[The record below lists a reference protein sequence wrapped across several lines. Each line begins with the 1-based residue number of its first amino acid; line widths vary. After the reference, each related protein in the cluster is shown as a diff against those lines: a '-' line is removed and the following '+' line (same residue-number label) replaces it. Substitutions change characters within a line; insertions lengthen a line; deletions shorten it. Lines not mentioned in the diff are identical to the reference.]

1 MLINH
6 TLEPIEIDGIVYHQ
20 RHGGPFD
27 RGAADSYYNRPQ
39 RPHYFLGGTY
49 NSPEIIPDPDSV
61 EYEAYIAG
69 YQYNEHYGDKKNWC

>member
-6 TLEPIEIDGIVYHQ
+6 TLEPIKIDGIVYDQ

-49 NSPEIIPDPDSV
+49 NSPEIIPDPDSS